1 MVDMVIIVRYNLMVF
16 MVINV
21 ISIVHVLN
29 VINAIMV
36 ILGITKCIVKTNA
49 PCGRKKLIR
58 FLIHIKN

>member
-1 MVDMVIIVRYNLMVF
+1 MVDMVIIVWYILMVI

-21 ISIVHVLN
+21 ISIVNVLI

-49 PCGRKKLIR
+49 PCGRKKLIK
-58 FLIHIKN
+58 FLIYIKI